1 MPRKIKQALSDARI
15 RSLKPKARPF
25 PVTDGDG
32 LFLLVHPSGAKSWRF
47 SYYLHKRQKRLCL
60 GSYPEIGLKRARELT
75 AEARAQVAAGG
86 DPCKIK
92 SEKKRRAIMIAENT
106 FEAIARRW
114 LAEKAPFWSLSH
126 AEGQLRR
133 LEKDIFP
140 LIGAEP
146 IAEMKAPILLEA
158 LKRVL
163 TKKGE
168 ETAKRARGIIQ
179 RVFRYAVLHGFL
191 EADPTT
197 ALKDALPAPKHSHY
211 KAPRTPK
218 EVGAILRA
226 IDTLK
231 KNGGVVQYAL
241 RLHPYLAVRPGE
253 LERARWADI
262 DFEAKEWRFNSSKT
276 QVHHFVPL
284 SRQVLEILEELKT
297 VTGRHEWLFPNLW
310 KTGRHISS
318 SAMRANLARAGITP
332 EQITPH
338 GWRSVFRTLGA
349 EECGISFDILEAQL
363 AHAVPDVLG
372 RAYNRTEWKRQ
383 RREAMQ
389 KWADY
394 LDGLKNLIWP

>member
-231 KNGGVVQYAL
+231 KK
-241 RLHPYLAVRPGE
+241 
-253 LERARWADI
+253 RWRRSICVAFASI
-262 DFEAKEWRFNSSKT
+262 FGS
-276 QVHHFVPL
+276 P
-284 SRQVLEILEELKT
+284 SR
-297 VTGRHEWLFPNLW
+297 
-310 KTGRHISS
+310 
-318 SAMRANLARAGITP
+318 
-332 EQITPH
+332 
-338 GWRSVFRTLGA
+338 
-349 EECGISFDILEAQL
+349 
-363 AHAVPDVLG
+363 
-372 RAYNRTEWKRQ
+372 
-383 RREAMQ
+383 
-389 KWADY
+389 
-394 LDGLKNLIWP
+394 